1 MCKCGII
8 DFFFILKRE
17 KETLNINIIVY
28 TNTDT
33 SLLLSFNPF
42 REQVNETNS
51 TKLKTRDKAYFLLLT
66 RGGQRSRT

>member
-1 MCKCGII
+1 MWYHR
-8 DFFFILKRE
+8 FFFILKRE
-17 KETLNINIIVY
+17 KDIQTPIRA
-28 TNTDT
+28 
-33 SLLLSFNPF
+33 FNPF

>member
-1 MCKCGII
+1 MWYHR
-8 DFFFILKRE
+8 FFFYFKKRE
-17 KETLNINIIVY
+17 RDFEYQYNSYIQTPIRA
-28 TNTDT
+28 
-33 SLLLSFNPF
+33 FNPF

>member
-1 MCKCGII
+1 MWYHR
-8 DFFFILKRE
+8 FFFILKRE

-28 TNTDT
+28 TT
-33 SLLLSFNPF
+33 FNPF

>member
-1 MCKCGII
+1 MWYHR
-8 DFFFILKRE
+8 FFFILKRE

-51 TKLKTRDKAYFLLLT
+51 TKLKTRDKAHFLLSA

>member
-17 KETLNINIIVY
+17 KDIQTPIRA
-28 TNTDT
+28 
-33 SLLLSFNPF
+33 FNPF

-66 RGGQRSRT
+66 RGGQSSRT

>member
-17 KETLNINIIVY
+17 KETLNINIIVIQ
-28 TNTDT
+28 TPIRA
-33 SLLLSFNPF
+33 FNPF

>member
-1 MCKCGII
+1 MWYHR
-8 DFFFILKRE
+8 FFFILKRE
-17 KETLNINIIVY
+17 KETFNINIIVY
-28 TNTDT
+28 TT
-33 SLLLSFNPF
+33 FNPF

>member
-1 MCKCGII
+1 MWYHR
-8 DFFFILKRE
+8 FFFILKRE

-28 TNTDT
+28 T
-33 SLLLSFNPF
+33 FNPF